1 MAYPHFHRI
10 LPIRSAGCRAGLRT
24 AELLHTKALLKKEVG
39 DRKRAEEAARI
50 AEARFSAMFRLGLD
64 AMSIS
69 CGIAGSVIDVNDRW
83 EELFGYK
90 RAEVLGRT
98 VRELG
103 LYWGERDYSA
113 ILECHHREYGCI
125 RELEIDVR
133 GKAGPV
139 RRAIISC
146 EGIAVGNEPCF
157 ITVIRDIDRQRR
169 AEREAQR
176 QRAQLMH
183 LTRIAL
189 LGKFSGALAH
199 ELNQPLAAILSNAQ
213 AGLRLMARDI
223 VNLDEIRDILRDIV
237 DIDRRAGEVIR
248 TLRALFM
255 NSEPKMQ
262 ALDLNEIVSKVLDFA
277 HRDLISHKVTVALH
291 LQSGLRTV
299 RGDPVQIQQV
309 LLNLVINACEA
320 MDGNTSGKRRLALL
334 TEDGRDDNVWIV
346 VSDTGPGIAAG
357 MLDRLFASF
366 FTTKA
371 NGLGFGLSISRTI
384 VARHGGRIE
393 AMNNPEGGA
402 TFRITLPA
410 QPGARL
416 P

>member
-1 MAYPHFHRI
+1 
-10 LPIRSAGCRAGLRT
+10 
-24 AELLHTKALLKKEVG
+24 
-39 DRKRAEEAARI
+39 
-50 AEARFSAMFRLGLD
+50 
-64 AMSIS
+64 
-69 CGIAGSVIDVNDRW
+69 
-83 EELFGYK
+83 
-90 RAEVLGRT
+90 
-98 VRELG
+98 
-103 LYWGERDYSA
+103 
-113 ILECHHREYGCI
+113 
-125 RELEIDVR
+125 
-133 GKAGPV
+133 
-139 RRAIISC
+139 
-146 EGIAVGNEPCF
+146 
-157 ITVIRDIDRQRR
+157 
-169 AEREAQR
+169 
-176 QRAQLMH
+176 
-183 LTRIAL
+183 
-189 LGKFSGALAH
+189 
-199 ELNQPLAAILSNAQ
+199 
-213 AGLRLMARDI
+213 
-223 VNLDEIRDILRDIV
+223 
-237 DIDRRAGEVIR
+237 
-248 TLRALFM
+248 
-255 NSEPKMQ
+255 
-262 ALDLNEIVSKVLDFA
+262 
-277 HRDLISHKVTVALH
+277 
-291 LQSGLRTV
+291 V